1 MADILDEIK
10 FLKNRKKYKESLNL
24 VTEFLEEEGLDQ
36 KSKYVAIKLKVKILL
51 EAEQFEESLES
62 CINLLEYIRQNKENS
77 QIADVLLLKSEI
89 LLLKNVDSTRNY
101 DDYDISIK
109 DAEEFIEKE
118 IDVDSS
124 YHKELTGYLYY
135 LKGNYFG
142 FTDNY
147 SKSIEYLELSLKFR
161 KIIGNSE
168 DICET
173 CNVKIFV
180 KHVMI

>member
-1 MADILDEIK
+1 MVDILDEIK
-10 FLKNRKKYKESLNL
+10 FLKNRKKYKESLDL
-24 VTEFLEEEGLDQ
+24 VTEFLKEESLDQ
-36 KSKYVAIKLKVKILL
+36 KSRYEVEKLKVKTLIGAERL
-51 EAEQFEESLES
+51 EEALKS
-62 CINLLEYIRQNKENS
+62 CITLLEYVRQNKENS
-77 QIADVLLLKSEI
+77 QIAYVLLLKSEI
-89 LLLKNVDSTRNY
+89 LLLKNIYSTRNY

-161 KIIGNSE
+161 KIILYYELN
-168 DICET
+168 
-173 CNVKIFV
+173 
-180 KHVMI
+180 